1 MGLAKK
7 EKRFIFITSRPSGRY
22 VNLFARYFVI
32 AGMGIGFNNGGGMKG
47 RNRDWKIKSNPFLI
61 GEGKGGIV

>member
-1 MGLAKK
+1 
-7 EKRFIFITSRPSGRY
+7 
-22 VNLFARYFVI
+22 
-32 AGMGIGFNNGGGMKG
+32 MGIGFKNGGGMKG

>member
-1 MGLAKK
+1 MVGNESEEGCDLK
-7 EKRFIFITSRPSGRY
+7 ERGD
-22 VNLFARYFVI
+22 FALSVI
-32 AGMGIGFNNGGGMKG
+32 AGMGIGFKNGGGMKG